1 MNVRCPS
8 CKTVFR
14 VDPAKVPDTGVRAR
28 CTVCEGVFGV
38 YPEPSEAP
46 ARVPTPERVAP
57 AAEPEPTATVASA
70 PAAPAPRPEA
80 PRPPAPQRPV
90 IKSPPPVAPP
100 VARPSVS
107 PGFPAGRRA
116 GVAPGTGAAKP
127 LTSPLAGQR
136 AAPTGAAFNPFV
148 SHDPKQKARRLARA
162 LVSDL
167 VVYHPE
173 KRERGL
179 KEGTLKDLFDD
190 EIKKS
195 WEEYEEQVGKEM
207 AESTTFFN
215 DALNEILGDGSKV
228 F

>member
-8 CKTVFR
+8 CQTIFR
-14 VDPAKVPDTGVRAR
+14 VDPAKVPEAGVRAR
-28 CTVCEGVFGV
+28 CTICEGVFGV
-38 YPEPSEAP
+38 YPEASEVP
-46 ARVPTPERVAP
+46 QVPTPAPRAPTPAPEP
-57 AAEPEPTATVASA
+57 AAAVSVT
-70 PAAPAPRPEA
+70 PAAP
-80 PRPPAPQRPV
+80 PPALAPA
-90 IKSPPPVAPP
+90 PVAPP

-107 PGFPAGRRA
+107 PALPVGRGAGIGRH
-116 GVAPGTGAAKP
+116 TGGARP
-127 LTSPLAGQR
+127 FTSPAAGQR
-136 AAPTGAAFNPFV
+136 AAPTGAPFNPFL

-167 VVYHPE
+167 VVYYPE

-179 KEGTLKDLFDD
+179 EEGTLKELFDE

-195 WEEYEEQVGKEM
+195 WEEYEEQVGKEL

>member
-1 MNVRCPS
+1 M
-8 CKTVFR
+8 
-14 VDPAKVPDTGVRAR
+14 
-28 CTVCEGVFGV
+28 
-38 YPEPSEAP
+38 
-46 ARVPTPERVAP
+46 
-57 AAEPEPTATVASA
+57 
-70 PAAPAPRPEA
+70 
-80 PRPPAPQRPV
+80 
-90 IKSPPPVAPP
+90 
-100 VARPSVS
+100 
-107 PGFPAGRRA
+107 
-116 GVAPGTGAAKP
+116 
-127 LTSPLAGQR
+127 
-136 AAPTGAAFNPFV
+136 

-179 KEGTLKDLFDD
+179 KEGTLKDLFDA

>member
-8 CKTVFR
+8 CQTIFR
-14 VDPAKVPDTGVRAR
+14 VDPAKVPEAGVRAR
-28 CTVCEGVFGV
+28 CTVCEDVFGV
-38 YPEPSEAP
+38 HPEASEVP
-46 ARVPTPERVAP
+46 RVPTPKPRAPTPAPEP
-57 AAEPEPTATVASA
+57 AAAVSAA
-70 PAAPAPRPEA
+70 PAAP
-80 PRPPAPQRPV
+80 PPAQAPKVPMPV
-90 IKSPPPVAPP
+90 LKSPPPVAPP

-107 PGFPAGRRA
+107 PALPAGRGA
-116 GVAPGTGAAKP
+116 GIVPRTGGAKP
-127 LTSPLAGQR
+127 FTSSVAAQR
-136 AAPTGAAFNPFV
+136 AAPTGAAFNPFL

-179 KEGTLKDLFDD
+179 EEGTLKELFDE

-195 WEEYEEQVGKEM
+195 WEEYEEQVGKEL

>member
-1 MNVRCPS
+1 MKPH
-8 CKTVFR
+8 
-14 VDPAKVPDTGVRAR
+14 TG
-28 CTVCEGVFGV
+28 G
-38 YPEPSEAP
+38 
-46 ARVPTPERVAP
+46 
-57 AAEPEPTATVASA
+57 
-70 PAAPAPRPEA
+70 
-80 PRPPAPQRPV
+80 
-90 IKSPPPVAPP
+90 
-100 VARPSVS
+100 
-107 PGFPAGRRA
+107 
-116 GVAPGTGAAKP
+116 AKP
-127 LTSPLAGQR
+127 LTTAAAGQQ
-136 AAPTGAAFNPFV
+136 AAPTGAAVNPFL
-148 SHDPKQKARRLARA
+148 SYDPKQKARRLARA

-179 KEGTLKDLFDD
+179 EEGTLKELFDE

>member
-8 CKTVFR
+8 CHTIFR
-14 VDPAKVPDTGVRAR
+14 VDPAKVPEAGVRAR
-28 CTVCEGVFGV
+28 CTICEGVFGV
-38 YPEPSEAP
+38 YPEASEVP
-46 ARVPTPERVAP
+46 QVPTPKPRAPTPAPEP
-57 AAEPEPTATVASA
+57 AAAVSVT
-70 PAAPAPRPEA
+70 PAAPALAPEVPRPA
-80 PRPPAPQRPV
+80 PAPRPV

-107 PGFPAGRRA
+107 PALPVGRGAGIGRH
-116 GVAPGTGAAKP
+116 PGEARP
-127 LTSPLAGQR
+127 FTSPAAGQR
-136 AAPTGAAFNPFV
+136 AAPTGAPFNPFL

-179 KEGTLKDLFDD
+179 EEGTLKELFDA

-195 WEEYEEQVGKEM
+195 WEEYEEQVGKEL

>member
-8 CKTVFR
+8 CQTIFR
-14 VDPAKVPDTGVRAR
+14 VDPAKVPEAGVRAR
-28 CTVCEGVFGV
+28 CTICEGVFGV
-38 YPEPSEAP
+38 YPEASEVP
-46 ARVPTPERVAP
+46 QVPTPKP
-57 AAEPEPTATVASA
+57 ATAISAA
-70 PAAPAPRPEA
+70 PAAPALAPEVPRPA
-80 PRPPAPQRPV
+80 PAPRPV

-107 PGFPAGRRA
+107 PALPAGRGA
-116 GVAPGTGAAKP
+116 GIVPHTGGAKP
-127 LTSPLAGQR
+127 FTSPAAGQR
-136 AAPTGAAFNPFV
+136 AAPTGAAFNPFL

-167 VVYHPE
+167 VVYYPE

-179 KEGTLKDLFDD
+179 EEGTLKELFDE

-195 WEEYEEQVGKEM
+195 WEEYEEQIGKEL